1 MVDVVSINIIGDI
14 DEIFDFMQ
22 DKSKINSWSLGIK
35 WDTASNHEIIEG
47 ISNYD
52 NSISYLKITTKE
64 DIKQITYWIG
74 KDTDNLTPRIYVY
87 IIKTDKGYNNKLS
100 MVAYRTQDMNNE
112 RWEELKESHKKEVK
126 IIKKLIE
133 YHT

>member
-1 MVDVVSINIIGDI
+1 MVDVTSINIIGEI
-14 DEIFDFMQ
+14 DTIFNFMQ
-22 DKSKINSWSLGIK
+22 DMNKINEWSLGVK
-35 WDTASNHEIIEG
+35 WNNNNHEIIEG

-74 KDTDNLTPRIYVY
+74 KDRNNLTPRIYVY
-87 IIKTDKGYNNKLS
+87 IIKTDFTIYNNKLS
-100 MVAYRTQDMNNE
+100 MVAYRTQDMDNE
-112 RWEELKESHKKEVK
+112 RWLGLKESHKKEVK

-133 YHT
+133 GI

>member
-22 DKSKINSWSLGIK
+22 DMSKINLWSLGIK
-35 WDTASNHEIIEG
+35 WDNNGSEIIEG

-52 NSISYLKITTKE
+52 NSISYLKITTKD
-64 DIKQITYWIG
+64 DIKQIKYWIG
-74 KDTDNLTPRIYVY
+74 NNINNLVPRIYVY
-87 IIKTDKGYNNKLS
+87 IIKTDKYYINKLS
-100 MVAYRTQDMNNE
+100 MVSYRTQDMDNE
-112 RWEELKESHKKEVK
+112 RWETLKKNHVNEVK

-133 YHT
+133 K